1 MLLTLIRGG
10 GDLASGVALRLHRAG
25 LKVLIT
31 ELPQPT
37 TIRRFV
43 SFSEAIYQDE
53 FTVEGVIARRVDHL
67 EQALAC
73 LVTGAIPVRVDER
86 IKTLEQIRKGYVEIT
101 PILVDARMRKEP
113 PEFGKGVARLVVGL
127 GPGFVAGVHCH
138 VVVET
143 KRGHRLGRVIWEG
156 SAEVDTGIPEGVAG
170 RAAER
175 VIRAPADGVLEAL
188 VEIGAHLEPGEPI
201 ARVGVET
208 ITAPFSGVLRGLIH
222 PGLEVKKGL
231 KIGDLDPRDDPS
243 YCYLVSDKSLAVG
256 GGVLE
261 AILSIPGLRPLLWD
275 Q

>member
-43 SFSEAIYQDE
+43 SFSEAIYRGE
-53 FTVEGVIARRVDHL
+53 FTVEGVTARRVDDL
-67 EQALAC
+67 GQALAC
-73 LVTGAIPVRVDER
+73 LATGAIPVRVDER
-86 IKTLEQIRKGYVEIT
+86 VKTLEQIRKGYVEIT
-101 PILVDARMRKEP
+101 PILVDARMRKAP
-113 PEFGKGVARLVVGL
+113 PEFGKVVARLVVGL

-156 SAEVDTGIPEGVAG
+156 SAEADTGIPEGVAG

-175 VIRAPADGVLEAL
+175 VIRAPADGVLEAK
-188 VEIGAHLEPGEPI
+188 VEIGSHLDPGEPI
-201 ARVGVET
+201 ARVGKET
-208 ITAPFSGVLRGLIH
+208 ITAPFSGVLRGLVH

-261 AILSIPGLRPLLWD
+261 AILSITELRPLLWD
-275 Q
+275 R

>member
-43 SFSEAIYQDE
+43 SFSEAIYRGE
-53 FTVEGVIARRVDHL
+53 FTVEGVTARRVDDL
-67 EQALAC
+67 GQALAC
-73 LVTGAIPVRVDER
+73 LATGAIPVRVDER
-86 IKTLEQIRKGYVEIT
+86 VKTLEQIRKGYVEIT
-101 PILVDARMRKEP
+101 PILVDARMRKAP
-113 PEFGKGVARLVVGL
+113 PEFGKGAARFVIGL

-143 KRGHRLGRVIWEG
+143 KRGHRLCRVIWDG
-156 SAEVDTGIPEGVAG
+156 SAEADTGIPEGVGG

-175 VIRAPADGVLEAL
+175 VIRAPADGVLEAM
-188 VEIGAHLEPGEPI
+188 VEIGSHLDPGEPI
-201 ARVGVET
+201 ARVGKET
-208 ITAPFSGVLRGLIH
+208 ITAPFSGVLRGLVH

-261 AILSIPGLRPLLWD
+261 AILSITELRPLLWD
-275 Q
+275 R